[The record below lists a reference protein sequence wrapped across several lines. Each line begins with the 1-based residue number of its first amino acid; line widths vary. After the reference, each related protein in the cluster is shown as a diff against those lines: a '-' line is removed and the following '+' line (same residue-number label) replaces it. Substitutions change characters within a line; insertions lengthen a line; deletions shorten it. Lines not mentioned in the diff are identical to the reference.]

1 MNEKQPRKM
10 TRNCRYCCKQHIQGR
25 CGAQLIINGMESVEN
40 VIISLLRVCQN
51 HARQVY
57 KQNDDDEFEHLNIY
71 ILSMQYVCK

>member
-1 MNEKQPRKM
+1 MKGNQEKWQETVDTVVNNIFKEDAGP
-10 TRNCRYCCKQHIQGR
+10 
-25 CGAQLIINGMESVEN
+25 SVEN

-71 ILSMQYVCK
+71 ILSMQYVCKWLSQ